1 MRSYDQIYE
10 AVFDWKN
17 VTDPFGEYYEQRRG
31 GIGGK
36 SVVNTPKPT
45 AGLQRWQAVLLK
57 VYGVELGLKPF
68 TEPKKRVQDI
78 LKLSPMLG
86 LKDPLGDYVQND
98 KKIQELQKDLLAR
111 DLGNI
116 EKYEAGDLTA
126 LKSENIQE
134 FRTNLL
140 EWAERRL
147 AKVEMQDKNYVIRN
161 YEEEKKIA
169 AKEGQES
176 RKVLDK
182 LLKVA
187 MPGMSIPEAE
197 KSESYEESISR
208 EKRYTRDLIRT
219 LKSQLRELEPVE
231 DSSFSDPD

>member
-1 MRSYDQIYE
+1 
-10 AVFDWKN
+10 
-17 VTDPFGEYYEQRRG
+17 
-31 GIGGK
+31 
-36 SVVNTPKPT
+36 
-45 AGLQRWQAVLLK
+45 
-57 VYGVELGLKPF
+57 
-68 TEPKKRVQDI
+68 
-78 LKLSPMLG
+78 MLG